1 MQKIRK
7 TFLCIPD
14 ELNKKI
20 NKLAKDRYNLKKQDM
35 LLKLIEQG
43 IEHERDLLEEECQE
57 KKLTVAEMEKIKDN
71 VGISED
77 PYKEYI
83 QSIKKRQ
90 KRNYN
95 YY

>member
-20 NKLAKDRYNLKKQDM
+20 NKLAKDRYNLKKPDM

-57 KKLTVAEMEKIKDN
+57 KQINPTETEKIKKN
-71 VGISED
+71 LQISED

-83 QSIKKRQ
+83 KSIKKRQ
-90 KRNYN
+90 KSNYT
-95 YY
+95 Y